1 MRIKRKKN
9 NGTLLIEP
17 LKNGFDDL
25 KDGDEYVYLGKYHK
39 VLLWASIESDDDRI
53 GKVIWDYN
61 MKDRARVINKFNEDE
76 YAELKKYIRI
86 RGAGRSM
93 YGLSLGKTI
102 SIATTYADF
111 TSKRDK
117 AKKELGLD
125 VLNVVIIRNDL
136 N

>member
-61 MKDRARVINKFNEDE
+61 MKDRARVINKFNEGE

-125 VLNVVIIRNDL
+125 VLNVVIIRN
-136 N
+136 

>member
-125 VLNVVIIRNDL
+125 VLNVVIIRN
-136 N
+136 